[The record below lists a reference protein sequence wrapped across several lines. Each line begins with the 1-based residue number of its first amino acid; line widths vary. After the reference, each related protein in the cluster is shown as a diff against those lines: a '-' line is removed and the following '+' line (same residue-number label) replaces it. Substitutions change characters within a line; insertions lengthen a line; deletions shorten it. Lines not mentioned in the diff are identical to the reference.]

1 MTLSDRPPLSGPE
14 HPEQA
19 LSMHAIYG
27 PHEIWHHLPFL
38 LDSVSTLVEKVVL
51 ADHLKIRWW
60 KLSCWPGH
68 RLKIN
73 DNDIADLLF

>member
-1 MTLSDRPPLSGPE
+1 
-14 HPEQA
+14 
-19 LSMHAIYG
+19 MHAIYG

-60 KLSCWPGH
+60 KYPAGQGTG
-68 RLKIN
+68 LKSMIM
-73 DNDIADLLF
+73 I